1 MSDSSS
7 NYEKLGQDDSL
18 DDLEGVVY
26 DHSDVQDKKQDKRH
40 REIVSLT
47 RILIFIAAI
56 QSFGI
61 FYDPSDVR
69 STIASFFEHPKA
81 LNPVTNVRISKAQA
95 WESEIKN
102 DTFYGRIK
110 TSRVFANYKKGWM
123 AVRIFDINGKRDLI
137 VGGFSKSICATN
149 KNLEIEIK
157 IGGKVYSNVM
167 TRVSKDKISLF
178 FIDQD
183 IWISKLENHRIFSI
197 KIVDN
202 CGTKTD
208 LVFNTK
214 DKINLFSNSKNS
226 YAVHNRVM

>member
-1 MSDSSS
+1 MSDSFL
-7 NYEKLGQDDSL
+7 NYKKLGQDDSL
-18 DDLEGVVY
+18 DDIETLVY
-26 DHSDVQDKKQDKRH
+26 DLSDDQNTKQDKRH
-40 REIVSLT
+40 REIISLT

-69 STIASFFEHPKA
+69 SAIASFFEHPKA

-95 WESEIKN
+95 WATKIRN

-123 AVRIFDINGKRDLI
+123 AVRIFDVNGKRDLI
-137 VGGFSKSICATN
+137 VGGFSKGICAAN

-157 IGGKVYSNVM
+157 IGGKVYSKVM

-178 FIDQD
+178 FVDQD

-197 KIVDN
+197 KIVDS

-214 DKINLFSNSKNS
+214 DKINFLSNSKNS